1 MNNDFRA
8 WAGCYTVKSPVGSQ
22 GYPYVVHWVLSAF
35 ELDWFAQRSKT
46 LVTGEMLRQL
56 EAMVRDLDMIVYK
69 LELPVVEGL
78 EQLLK
83 ERTTTRKELERIRDR
98 LEEIAMGV

>member
-1 MNNDFRA
+1 
-8 WAGCYTVKSPVGSQ
+8 
-22 GYPYVVHWVLSAF
+22 
-35 ELDWFAQRSKT
+35 
-46 LVTGEMLRQL
+46 VTGEMLRQL
-56 EAMVRDLDMIVYK
+56 EEMVRDLDMIVYK

-83 ERTTTRKELERIRDR
+83 ERTATRKELERIRDR